1 MKKDR
6 LHDDKQEIH
15 NLEDLLNARDER
27 RSHFSGDIDSFEE
40 DIEIPEDIDIDE
52 ALTFPHPKHKK
63 HGEDVDLMDTPHKE
77 DMDEDWADQDIQP
90 SDYSHGY
97 DEGTTV
103 FPNDD
108 MDDIIQ
114 EQIHSS
120 SQWEIN
126 DIDSEPEIEVMP
138 KHFSLDEKTLEMDK
152 EAEEER

>member
-6 LHDDKQEIH
+6 LHDNKEEIH
-15 NLEDLLNARDER
+15 NLEDLLKARDER

-40 DIEIPEDIDIDE
+40 DIEISEDIDVDD

-63 HGEDVDLMDTPHKE
+63 PVEDVDLMDTPHKE
-77 DMDEDWADQDIQP
+77 DLDEEWADQDIQP
-90 SDYSHGY
+90 ADYSHGY

-108 MDDIIQ
+108 LEPIFQ
-114 EQIHSS
+114 EQIHDA
-120 SQWEIN
+120 SQWEVE
-126 DIDSEPEIEVMP
+126 DIADEPEIEIMP
-138 KHFSLDEKTLEMDK
+138 DKFSPDKKTMELDK